1 MDKILVKGT
10 NWIGDVFLSIP
21 AVYSIRR
28 IFPGAEIDIALKRPL
43 GDLLR
48 GMDVIDNVLDYDSGF
63 SGELDLVRRIRRR
76 GYDLGV
82 IFPRSLHSALLVFL
96 GGAKES
102 LGYAADM
109 RSPLL
114 TMSVARTEEIRSVH
128 QSEYYRN
135 LVSVLGDP
143 GPLVTPVI
151 SPSNDE
157 ASWARN
163 FLRKHG
169 YGGGPVFGI
178 NPGAAYGDAKMW
190 YAERFA
196 RTSDELVKKF
206 GGKAVIFGGTKDLEA
221 AKEVSRSME
230 TEAIFA
236 AGMTTIR
243 ELIAL
248 ISTCTVF
255 ITNDS
260 GPMHIAAALGVPIV
274 AIFGSTNP
282 ITTSPMGRAEIIR
295 HEVEC
300 SPCLLRACPR
310 NDHICMELVEAS
322 EVIDGT
328 EKFILSR

>member
-1 MDKILVKGT
+1 MR
-10 NWIGDVFLSIP
+10 LS
-21 AVYSIRR
+21 
-28 IFPGAEIDIALKRPL
+28 
-43 GDLLR
+43 
-48 GMDVIDNVLDYDSGF
+48 
-63 SGELDLVRRIRRR
+63 
-76 GYDLGV
+76 
-82 IFPRSLHSALLVFL
+82 
-96 GGAKES
+96 
-102 LGYAADM
+102 
-109 RSPLL
+109 
-114 TMSVARTEEIRSVH
+114 RTEEIRSVH

-143 GPLVTPVI
+143 GPLVTPLI
-151 SPSNDE
+151 SPPE
-157 ASWARN
+157 PETSWAKN

-169 YGGGPVFGI
+169 YGGGPIFGI

-196 RTSDELVKKF
+196 KVSDELVKKF
-206 GGKAVIFGGTKDLEA
+206 GGKVIIFGGTKDLEA
-221 AKEVSRSME
+221 AKEVSRSMK

-300 SPCLLRACPR
+300 SPCLLRTCPR
-310 NDHICMELVEAS
+310 DDHLCMELVETS
-322 EVIDGT
+322 EVIDGV
-328 EKFILSR
+328 EKFILSK